1 MGVTENIRPRGYW
14 QKGIY
19 DLVYN
24 LVTNFNALLYKLD
37 RDGGVADTNYEG
49 LYRITSPSIGTTYAK
64 DVRPD
69 GIFISD
75 IVSLCKQLRA
85 NFNSV
90 MDKLAADGTV
100 NGTTI
105 FTGLKFAT
113 SGYVIDNYNSGIM
126 PLGLHQGDFVD
137 FLNIMVDKFDAA
149 LVLLDAD
156 SGVSGTDFS
165 SLLALTDVVRGTSSS
180 SSSSCRSSSSSCR
193 SSSSSSC
200 RSSSSSSCRSSSS
213 SSSSSCRSSS
223 SSSSCRSSSSSSCRS
238 SSSSSSCRS
247 SSSSCRSSSSS
258 SSSSLSSSSSS
269 SCRSSS
275 SSSSSSRASSSS
287 SSCSCRS
294 SSSSSSSCRSSSSSS
309 SSCRSSSSSSSCRS
323 SSSSSSSSQSVS

>member
-1 MGVTENIRPRGYW
+1 MGFTENINPRGYW

-19 DLVYN
+19 DIVYA

-49 LYRITSPSIGTTYAK
+49 LYGIVSPSIGKTYGK
-64 DVRPD
+64 GVKPN
-69 GIFISD
+69 GIYLGD
-75 IVSLCKQLRA
+75 LVSLCKQFRA

-105 FTGLKFAT
+105 FTALKFGT
-113 SGYVIDNYNSGIM
+113 TTYLIDTYNAEVK
-126 PLGLHQGDFVD
+126 PLGIHQGDFVD
-137 FLNIMVDKFDAA
+137 FLDLCVDKFDA
-149 LVLLDAD
+149 VLARLDTD
-156 SGVSGTDFS
+156 SGVSGTNFS
-165 SLLALTDVVRGTSSS
+165 TLLAITDVVKETSSS
-180 SSSSCRSSSSSCR
+180 SSSSSKSVSS
-193 SSSSSSC
+193 
-200 RSSSSSSCRSSSS
+200 SSSSSSCRSSSS

-223 SSSSCRSSSSSSCRS
+223 SSSSSSSSCRSSSSSSSSCRS

-247 SSSSCRSSSSS
+247 SSSSSSSSS
-258 SSSSLSSSSSS
+258 CRSSSSSSS

-275 SSSSSSRASSSS
+275 SSSSSSSCLSSSSSSSSS
-287 SSCSCRS
+287 SSCKS

-323 SSSSSSSSQSVS
+323 SSSSSSSSQAIT